1 MEGKV
6 ESFLEIIK
14 HTVFLYSKHISK
26 AVASK
31 IGQEI
36 RAQQDQRLL
45 VGAIFQIMEQEF
57 SFYVPITMDELF
69 RDVSNDDNE
78 EKVIGIELKA

>member
-1 MEGKV
+1 LRQKAQNDRSQLIRVSAIKKNMLKPFYYSLMEGKV

-45 VGAIFQIMEQEF
+45 VGAIFQIMEQ
-57 SFYVPITMDELF
+57 
-69 RDVSNDDNE
+69 
-78 EKVIGIELKA
+78 